1 MLLIL
6 VVITQYNLFASGEA
20 AIRLLTI
27 DGPTK
32 NCHLCDDNGLR
43 KKQWGLDSY
52 AVCVAHAALP
62 RAAMILFYCR
72 LIGCDVALF
81 AAAAEMAYIV
91 VVKQA

>member
-32 NCHLCDDNGLR
+32 IVTYVTTMDYEENNGD
-43 KKQWGLDSY
+43 W
-52 AVCVAHAALP
+52 
-62 RAAMILFYCR
+62 ILM
-72 LIGCDVALF
+72 LF
-81 AAAAEMAYIV
+81 VLHMQHCPV
-91 VVKQA
+91 RQ